1 MNEFDRRWQTGA
13 ARARE
18 AQPPE
23 PVEASPGFAHR
34 VVARARVATAPATP
48 WELICE
54 RFTWRAL
61 ACAGVVLVASVLL
74 DPPSAPESESFLP
87 AVETVT
93 PNLFWT
99 T

>member
-18 AQPPE
+18 PKPE
-23 PVEASPGFAHR
+23 PAEVPIGFAQR
-34 VVARARVATAPATP
+34 VVARARSSPSPSTP

-54 RFTWRAL
+54 RLTWRAL
-61 ACAGVVLVASVLL
+61 ACAGVVLVASLFL
-74 DPPSAPESESFLP
+74 DPPSTPESESFLP

>member
-18 AQPPE
+18 TQPE
-23 PVEASPGFAHR
+23 PAEVPAGFARR
-34 VVARARVATAPATP
+34 VVARAWSSPSPATP

-54 RFTWRAL
+54 RLTWRAL
-61 ACAGVVLVASVLL
+61 ACAGVVLVASLL
-74 DPPSAPESESFLP
+74 LEPPDAPESESFLP
-87 AVETVT
+87 PVETVA